1 MTLFNRFQSLD
12 APFAFVG
19 MLAVGYLSL
28 SGQYVIIGRDTL
40 ATLASS
46 CDPGDRPEW
55 NGKAWECEPR
65 GLAPLK
71 RSGPGT
77 VFEAGSE
84 AEPSTA
90 KYAMTVVDHP
100 FESPFPYIDKTMQLG
115 YNSKDGLRNSSTE
128 AAVYLQFESKYQL
141 NNSPDPGQK
150 VYETHLTGVDTK
162 GVEHRHY
169 SNASAWDG
177 SFGITSIAATT
188 LNFMNWNDVLL
199 AQLLDREFAANV
211 PLVNAT
217 DANVKFQVTNA
228 DRSATNF
235 RIADSGN
242 SMRHALTIDAGT
254 RDALN
259 ITNTDGNSTHLTIRS
274 GASNANF
281 AQLVQDATATGDFAI
296 VTGVPAAAI
305 KMLTGTAGFKV
316 QTPTFGAALEVTD
329 DGVTRARG
337 GLEVTG
343 AVYSGSTSGPSWTS
357 GAGSPEGVLAAP
369 VGSMYSRTDGGPG
382 TTLYVKEQ
390 GTGNT
395 GWVAK

>member
-1 MTLFNRFQSLD
+1 MNLFDRLKNLDTTLG
-12 APFAFVG
+12 FAG
-19 MLAVGYLSL
+19 MLVVGYLSL

-40 ATLASS
+40 ATLATS
-46 CDPGDRPEW
+46 CDAGDRPEW
-55 NGKAWECEPR
+55 SGKSWECLPR
-65 GLAPLK
+65 GMAPIM
-71 RSGPGT
+71 RTGPGT
-77 VFEAGSE
+77 VLEAGST
-84 AEPSTA
+84 ADPSTA

-100 FESPFPYIDKTMQLG
+100 FESPFPYIDKTLQLG
-115 YNSKDGLRNSSTE
+115 YNAKDGSRDDPSE

-141 NNSPDPGQK
+141 NNSSEADNK

-177 SFGITSIAATT
+177 SFGITTIGATT
-188 LNFMNWNDVLL
+188 LNFMNWDNVML
-199 AQLLDREFAANV
+199 AQLLDREFATYV
-211 PLVNAT
+211 PLVTAT
-217 DANVKFQVTNA
+217 DSGVKFQVTNR

-235 RIADSGN
+235 RIADWGN
-242 SMRHALTIDAGT
+242 AMRNPLTIDAGA
-254 RDALN
+254 RDALI
-259 ITNTDGNSTHLTIRS
+259 ITNTDGNSTNLTLRS
-274 GASNANF
+274 GATNANF
-281 AQLVQDATATGDFAI
+281 AQLVQDASADGDFAI
-296 VTGVPAAAI
+296 IAGVPAAAI
-305 KMLTGTAGFKV
+305 RMLTGTAGFKV

-357 GAGSPEGVLAAP
+357 GTGSPEGVVAAP

-390 GTGNT
+390 GAGNT